1 MSVLPLDRWV
11 NKARTAILVVGFGW
25 PALAIAVRSIQ
36 QTEWV
41 WVAVGSLFLASI
53 FGVPALLLGLL
64 LPTYKLRMVVIPILL
79 VALFWALSSQSADY
93 QGFALPSYMLLW
105 ITTFT
110 AITLVLPQH
119 SSVER
124 TVRRWKRDWS

>member
-1 MSVLPLDRWV
+1 MSVIPMDPWS
-11 NKARTAILVVGFGW
+11 NKARIAILLVGFGW
-25 PALAIAVRSIQ
+25 PALAVVAPSNQ
-36 QTEWV
+36 NAEWV
-41 WVAVGSLFLASI
+41 WVAVGSLFLATI
-53 FGVPALLLGLL
+53 FGVPAVLLGLL

-79 VALFWALSSQSADY
+79 IALFWAVSSQSAYY
-93 QGFALPSYMLLW
+93 QGFALPPYMLLW

-124 TVRRWKRDWS
+124 TGRRWRRDW